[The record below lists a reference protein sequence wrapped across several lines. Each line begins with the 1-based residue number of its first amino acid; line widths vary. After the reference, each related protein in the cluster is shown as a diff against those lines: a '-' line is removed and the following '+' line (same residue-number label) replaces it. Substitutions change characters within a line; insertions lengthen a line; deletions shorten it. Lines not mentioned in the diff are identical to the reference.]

1 VRLFWK
7 GDWFALLIV
16 GVVFGLLILWKYL
29 PPRTGPGKSYTVVIE
44 SARGTEEVLV
54 TPNDAKELIIP
65 GPLGDTIVALQGGK
79 VFVVT
84 SPCPD
89 KVCMKMG
96 KIPDDTDFIAC
107 VPNRVVLRLKR

>member
-1 VRLFWK
+1 MHLFRRSDLFALVAVGVILGLFLFWK
-7 GDWFALLIV
+7 YV
-16 GVVFGLLILWKYL
+16 
-29 PPRTGPGKSYTVVIE
+29 PQRTGPGESYTVVIE
-44 SARGTEEVLV
+44 SERGSEEILV
-54 TPNDAKELIIP
+54 TPNEARELLIP
-65 GPLGDTIVALQGGK
+65 GPLGNTVVALRGGK